1 MFPFE
6 LLSSE
11 ASAANLPQQVRWRE
25 GLCCPRCLSESVI
38 KHGSYREYQRYLCK
52 DCDRTFN
59 DKTGTIF
66 AHAKIGLNRLLFAFY
81 SFLRFNTSIRQLDAE
96 IDVSYRSLRRR
107 VEQFART
114 LDAPAINLVGP
125 VEIDGFYVSSGLK
138 GRERDQR
145 SRSRGLSRR
154 GRGTYDQDKPPVF
167 VLVDRG
173 SGQRYVIP
181 AKSADETTMRLLLG
195 NHEKESLT
203 VYTDG
208 FRAYDPLNHDESFHR
223 ESVIHGDGEYVD
235 GDAHVNTCESHAS
248 LARRWLSLHRGVS
261 KDKLTAY
268 PRPLQLRRRILRKP
282 GREALKE
289 VSKHFT
295 DSPTMYFIRAN
306 VDRWV

>member
-11 ASAANLPQQVRWRE
+11 ASAANLLEQVRWRE
-25 GLCCPRCLSESVI
+25 GLQCPRCRSESVI

-59 DKTGTIF
+59 DTTGTIF
-66 AHAKIGLNRLLFAFY
+66 AHAKIGLNKLLFAFY

-107 VEQFART
+107 VEQFAKT
-114 LDAPAINLVGP
+114 LDAPAISLVGP
-125 VEIDGFYVSSGLK
+125 VEIDEFYVSAGKK
-138 GRERDQR
+138 GRERDSR
-145 SRSRGLSRR
+145 SRSRGLSKR
-154 GRGTYDQDKPPVF
+154 GRGTYERDKPPVF
-167 VLVDRG
+167 TLVDRG
-173 SGQRYVIP
+173 SGQRYVVP
-181 AKSADETTMRLLLG
+181 AKSADEATVRLLLD

-203 VYTDG
+203 VSTDG
-208 FRAYDPLNHDESFHR
+208 FRAYDPLDDAENFHR

-248 LARRWLSLHRGVS
+248 LARRWLSPHRGVS

-268 PRPLQLRRRILRKP
+268 LRPFQLR
-282 GREALKE
+282 
-289 VSKHFT
+289 
-295 DSPTMYFIRAN
+295 
-306 VDRWV
+306 